1 MDPKISEILV
11 CPICKGPLRWNK
23 DKKEFYCKSDLKAF
37 PVVDDIPAMVPSEAR
52 DMTEEE
58 VEELEKK

>member
-1 MDPKISEILV
+1 MDPKITEILV

-23 DKKEFYCKSDLKAF
+23 DIKAF

-58 VEELEKK
+58 VEKLEKK